1 MIRVI
6 LFLAAV
12 LALATGLSWLADKPG
27 AVRIDWEGYVIETSM
42 FRAVVLTAL
51 TTGTA
56 LVLWSVVRHIW
67 HTPAAFG
74 NVLNRRRNKRGLEAL
89 SAGMIA
95 VGSGDRAGATRYAL
109 LARKSLPN
117 EPMTHLLR
125 AQAAQLAG
133 DTSTSR
139 RIFEAMLASPD
150 TEPLGLRGL
159 FLDAERE
166 RETEAARQF
175 AERAL
180 RLNPRLLWAS
190 DALFEIQC
198 RGGDWAGALE
208 TLHAARKNGLIEKPV
223 ADRRRAVLLT
233 AQAIKAEDREPDKAL
248 ALATEAH
255 ALAPNLVPAA
265 AQAGRMLASR
275 GNTQKAAN
283 VLEKTWAKCPHPDLA
298 TVYAYARV
306 GDSPRDRLVRVKRL
320 ASQNPYSIE
329 SAIAVANAAIDARA
343 FDEARDA
350 LKPMLDGNL
359 TQRIA
364 TLMARVESEQFGD
377 KGRVREW
384 LARAV
389 NAPRDQAWTADGVV
403 ADEWSPISP
412 VTGALDAFQWRVP
425 VETLASRDGDLIA
438 RRVEELVALG
448 APAPISAVAND
459 VETVDAEPV
468 TARMTPVRGAA
479 HVASRDTT
487 AAVGKTSDGDRSGRP
502 SAATAQPSSVAV
514 KGTGAQTAAPASVL
528 AQGTAPGADVDAV
541 AKAGAGPTS
550 GVAKP
555 VASATTAS
563 VPTTASNPQSS
574 TIKSAAIA
582 SAAPPS
588 AAPPSAAP
596 PSAPSSAARPAV
608 TPPPVAP
615 AASAAKASP
624 ATVVAPAPA
633 NADLKTPAVQAPAP
647 AEPRSTTGT
656 AVLPAVKPDLRPAS
670 PEAASGKEQSPA
682 QTVPEASKDSSK
694 LAAAIQAARQVSP
707 ATVVVSDAGSGAKPA
722 TKAGADVARDGM
734 GRDGA
739 GRDVVGRDVPPP
751 VAPAPSK
758 EPRIF
763 VVPHAPDDPG
773 PDGADADPVPAKGN
787 RPPYRALP

>member
-51 TTGTA
+51 ATGTA

-389 NAPRDQAWTADGVV
+389 NAPRDPAWTADGVV

-425 VETLASRDGDLIA
+425 VESLASRDGDLIA

-448 APAPISAVAND
+448 APAPISAVAKD

-479 HVASRDTT
+479 SVPLRDTT
-487 AAVGKTSDGDRSGRP
+487 ATVGKSSDGDRPDRP
-502 SAATAQPSSVAV
+502 SAATAQTSSVAG
-514 KGTGAQTAAPASVL
+514 KGTGTQTATPAASAGTPGTASV
-528 AQGTAPGADVDAV
+528 ADADAV
-541 AKAGAGPTS
+541 AKAGAVPTL
-550 GVAKP
+550 GVGKP
-555 VASATTAS
+555 AAAATTAS
-563 VPTTASNPQSS
+563 VPATASDP
-574 TIKSAAIA
+574 KSAAVT
-582 SAAPPS
+582 
-588 AAPPSAAP
+588 SAAP
-596 PSAPSSAARPAV
+596 PSAPSSPARPAV
-608 TPPPVAP
+608 TPPPVAAP
-615 AASAAKASP
+615 AASAAKASA
-624 ATVVAPAPA
+624 ATTVAPAPA
-633 NADLKTPAVQAPAP
+633 NADVKTPAVQSAAP
-647 AEPRSTTGT
+647 AEPRSTPATV
-656 AVLPAVKPDLRPAS
+656 AVSAVKPDLRSAS
-670 PEAASGKEQSPA
+670 PETASGKEQ
-682 QTVPEASKDSSK
+682 PEASKDGSK

-707 ATVVVSDAGSGAKPA
+707 ATVAVTDAGAGAKPA
-722 TKAGADVARDGM
+722 AKAGVDVARDG
-734 GRDGA
+734 A
-739 GRDVVGRDVPPP
+739 GRDVPPP